1 MPPTIS
7 NHPSDIFELFA
18 CKNYNQNA
26 AKLLTIWYGIW
37 RPFRVIAYSSPPVYG
52 VLRHFGFS
60 KYLQANSSK
69 MFGEGFEMVGGIE
82 YIL

>member
-26 AKLLTIWYGIW
+26 AKRRKLVVNY
-37 RPFRVIAYSSPPVYG
+37 R
-52 VLRHFGFS
+52 
-60 KYLQANSSK
+60 Q
-69 MFGEGFEMVGGIE
+69 
-82 YIL
+82 